1 MGSVVGYKKRYIMRI
16 KAIVFGIVL
25 VVFVISPACEKLD
38 VSYEFFIEQEI
49 EVVSSS
55 KEFNVEEILN
65 ASDASSYI
73 KDYGDN
79 IKTIDILDVTYQLTR
94 FNGPDDQQINTAT
107 LKVSDENGGGPV
119 EISTVTNVNL
129 LNALNNVQPLQ
140 VNPAGVDRLAAL
152 IKAPPHTAM
161 LTLVGNANEGPMD
174 IKVLFRFKVVMVAA
188 PL

>member
-1 MGSVVGYKKRYIMRI
+1 MKI

-25 VVFVISPACEKLD
+25 LAFVIFPACEELD
-38 VSYEFFIEQEI
+38 VSYEFYIEQEI

-55 KEFNVEEILN
+55 KEFDVEEILN

-73 KDYGDN
+73 KEYGGN
-79 IKTIDILDVTYQLTR
+79 IKTIDILDVTYQLTH

-119 EISTVTNVNL
+119 EISTATNINL
-129 LNALNNVQPLQ
+129 LDALNNVQALQ
-140 VNPAGVDRLAAL
+140 VNQAGVDRLAEL

-161 LTLVGNANEGPMD
+161 LTFVGNANEEPLD
-174 IKVLFRFKVVMVAA
+174 FKVLFRFKVVMVAS

>member
-1 MGSVVGYKKRYIMRI
+1 MGLYKKRYIMKI

-25 VVFVISPACEKLD
+25 LVFFISPACEKLD
-38 VSYEFFIEQEI
+38 VSYEFFIEHEI

-55 KEFNVEEILN
+55 KEFDVEEILN

-73 KDYGDN
+73 KEYGDN
-79 IKTIDILDVTYQLTR
+79 IKSIDILDVTYQLT
-94 FNGPDDQQINTAT
+94 FFDGPDDQQINTAT

-119 EISTVTNVNL
+119 EISTATNINL
-129 LNALNNVQPLQ
+129 LDALNNVQPLQ

-152 IKAPPHTAM
+152 IKAPPHKAM
-161 LTLVGNANEGPMD
+161 LTLVGTANEEPLNFK
-174 IKVLFRFKVVMVAA
+174 ILFRFKVVMVAA

>member
-1 MGSVVGYKKRYIMRI
+1 MKI
-16 KAIVFGIVL
+16 KTIVFGIVL
-25 VVFVISPACEKLD
+25 LVFFISPACEELD
-38 VSYEFFIEQEI
+38 VSYEFFIEHEI

-55 KEFNVEEILN
+55 KEFDVEEILN

-73 KDYGDN
+73 KEYGDK
-79 IKTIDILDVTYQLTR
+79 IKSIDILDVTFQLTR
-94 FNGPDDQQINTAT
+94 FNGPDSQQINTAT

-119 EISTVTNVNL
+119 EISTITNINL
-129 LNALNNVQPLQ
+129 LDALNNVQPLQ

-161 LTLVGNANEGPMD
+161 LTFVGNANEEPLD
-174 IKVLFRFKVVMVAA
+174 FKVLFRFKVVMVAS